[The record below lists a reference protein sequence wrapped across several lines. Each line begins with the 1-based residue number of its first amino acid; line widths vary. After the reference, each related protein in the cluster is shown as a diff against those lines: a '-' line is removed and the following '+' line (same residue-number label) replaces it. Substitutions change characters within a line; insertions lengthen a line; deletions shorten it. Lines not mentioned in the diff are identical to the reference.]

1 MSHQP
6 SSVSFRYYR
15 NSLEREIRNNDKT
28 FLRYHQEIW
37 LLFEFDIRKFPISWK
52 SLLPTAGDESKKIK
66 LFVQPH
72 TRKLLHDGEQFV
84 SYFVFP
90 RVFLL
95 IMSFIYHFGY
105 YFALV
110 WLFLHMELRSEKLS
124 WNTNWISF
132 SERFKEVLNK
142 DNPSLLKE
150 MISILLL

>member
-84 SYFVFP
+84 SYFVFSSSFP
-90 RVFLL
+90 IDNEFYLSLWLLFSMGLIVPSHGIKIWKVKLKHELNFL
-95 IMSFIYHFGY
+95 FGT
-105 YFALV
+105 FQG
-110 WLFLHMELRSEKLS
+110 SS
-124 WNTNWISF
+124 
-132 SERFKEVLNK
+132 
-142 DNPSLLKE
+142 
-150 MISILLL
+150 